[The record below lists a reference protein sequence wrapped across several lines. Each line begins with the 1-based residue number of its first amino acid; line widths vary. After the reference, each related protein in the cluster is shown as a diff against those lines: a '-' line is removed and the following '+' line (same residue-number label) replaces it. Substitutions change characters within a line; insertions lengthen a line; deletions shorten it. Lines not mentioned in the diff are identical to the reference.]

1 MAARSSV
8 SARPGGHGLS
18 GVEAS
23 AAAHQ
28 LAALPMADRLHSSSS
43 LGVVTTPYPLLSCV
57 VNTPSMS
64 KFSRCCPRQEHPH
77 AWRVLK
83 EDR

>member
-28 LAALPMADRLHSSSS
+28 LAALPNSRRACDRRDRPQREDQNGLN
-43 LGVVTTPYPLLSCV
+43 PLAAEKLAA
-57 VNTPSMS
+57 
-64 KFSRCCPRQEHPH
+64 K
-77 AWRVLK
+77 
-83 EDR
+83 